1 MRSLLEQHRREGNS
15 FPLIGGHRGCVCD
28 EQENSIPAMQK
39 GIERGAAYLEI
50 DVQLTRDRIPVI
62 FHDIDTLEKT
72 GHPGLVQDQTY
83 DELNQRY
90 RVPTLESVMQW
101 GRANSVYFAL
111 EIKSYHYRTSFSEQE
126 LMPLMNEI
134 VQGTGMVG
142 QVEAFGVNYQALS
155 ALKRLN
161 PEFEIGLI
169 VPFIPEDPVSLM
181 REMHAMVYLSYVYNL
196 RKDEI
201 ALLQRSGYYVSGAI
215 LREQRL
221 IDYAIESHVD
231 MFEFDKP
238 EVYQARKR

>member
-15 FPLIGGHRGCVCD
+15 FPLIGGHRGCICED
-28 EQENSIPAMQK
+28 QENSIPAMEK
-39 GIERGAAYLEI
+39 GLSRGADYLEI

-72 GHPGLVQDQTY
+72 GLPGLVQDHTY
-83 DELNQRY
+83 DELNQCY
-90 RVPTLESVMQW
+90 KVPTLESVMQW
-101 GRANSVYFAL
+101 GRKNSVYFAL
-111 EIKSYHYRTSFSEQE
+111 EIKSQHYLTGFSEQE

-134 VQGTGMVG
+134 VQGAAMVG
-142 QVEAFGVNYQALS
+142 QVEAFGVNYKALS
-155 ALKRLN
+155 TLKRLN

-169 VPFIPEDPVSLM
+169 VPFIPKDPVALM
-181 REMHAMVYLSYVYNL
+181 HDMHAMVYLSYVDNL

-201 ALLQRSGYYVSGAI
+201 ALLQGNGYYVSGAI

-221 IDYAIESHVD
+221 IDYAIESKVD

-238 EVYQARKR
+238 EIFQARKR